1 MEEEMKEALES
12 VNEAAEEMKEGVTL
26 SDVLNKRVKYAEREV
41 ETYLDFDA
49 SMEAFEI
56 RERIIQLNN
65 LIDTVTSP
73 TYKSITDEEGQAE
86 IAERDALVEELTA
99 LNDRIQES
107 KAVWHVRRIGPK
119 VWKTMDATARRKFPI
134 ADDASD
140 TIKTETQLERN
151 DWVNVETLKNGIQKV
166 VFADGTTITNIT
178 REDAQNLYDNIP
190 YDIVMEVKEQIEI
203 LTFANR
209 SVHEELE
216 SADFLLNS

>member
-26 SDVLNKRVKYAEREV
+26 SDILNKRVKYAEREV
-41 ETYLDFDA
+41 VTYLDFDA
-49 SMEAFEI
+49 SMEAFDI

-65 LIDTVTSP
+65 AIDTVTSP
-73 TYKSITDEEGQAE
+73 TYKSITDEDGQEE
-86 IAERDALVEELTA
+86 IQERDALVEELTA

-107 KAVWHVRRIGPK
+107 KAVWYVRGIGPK

-209 SVHEELE
+209 SVHEDLE